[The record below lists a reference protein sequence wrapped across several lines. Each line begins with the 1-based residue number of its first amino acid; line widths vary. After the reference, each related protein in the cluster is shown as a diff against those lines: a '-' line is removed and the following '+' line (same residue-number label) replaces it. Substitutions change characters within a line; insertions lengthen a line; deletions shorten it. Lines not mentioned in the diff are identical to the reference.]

1 MNRNQIEVVSKRTG
15 NGIEMFGR
23 NFWLKDGHCRRCENG
38 LGHTIRRRGAG
49 GEKSTGLLLQRPGNH
64 LYEDELAP
72 GEKPLMRRRVRHRE
86 NAEIRRLNVE
96 EM

>member
-1 MNRNQIEVVSKRTG
+1 MYRNQLEIRQKITG
-15 NGIEMFGR
+15 NGVEIWGR

-38 LGHTIRRRGAG
+38 LGHIVRRRGAG

-72 GEKPLMRRRVRHRE
+72 GEKVKVRRQVRHRE
-86 NAEIRRLNVE
+86 KTATRRLIIE
-96 EM
+96 EA